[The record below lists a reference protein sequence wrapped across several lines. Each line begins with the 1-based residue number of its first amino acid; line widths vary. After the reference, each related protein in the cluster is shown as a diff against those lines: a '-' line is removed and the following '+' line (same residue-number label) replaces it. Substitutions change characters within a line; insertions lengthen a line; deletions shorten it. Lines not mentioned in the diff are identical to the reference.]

1 MSEWFY
7 IWLAL
12 GITWVVLGGYML
24 LLNSRRVA
32 AERAVRDVVSRGGET

>member
-12 GITWVVLGGYML
+12 GITWGVLGGYML
-24 LLNSRRVA
+24 LLNDRRRR
-32 AERAVRDVVSRGGET
+32 AERAVRAAVAAGGER

>member
-12 GITWVVLGGYML
+12 GITWGVLGGYML
-24 LLNSRRVA
+24 LLNSRRIA
-32 AERAVRDVVSRGGET
+32 AEHAVRDTASGGGER